1 MIRVLSRRR
10 AIREHRPVLPSS
22 WISPTAHYT
31 GHVWWRNGLSHPA
44 FRTGTG
50 RAFFAALEPIN
61 QLSKLTGG
69 PTLEAMLIARHRVI
83 DHLLETAIA
92 AGEIDQVLEVA
103 AGLSPRGHRFVG
115 RHPHLTYVE
124 ADLPGMAARKRDVL
138 EAAGSLSA
146 RHPVVTINALADDGP
161 ESVAAVCER
170 HFDRERGVAILT
182 EGLVNYFSTAAV
194 EGIWCRFAGALE
206 QFSAG
211 LYLSDI
217 TCDDDVE
224 QIRGGRA
231 FRVVLNQL
239 TRGSQHHY
247 FTDGPAVCE
256 ALEDGGFIDAEVHF
270 AADFADLEV
279 GDLTR
284 TARVRVIEARR

>member
-1 MIRVLSRRR
+1 M
-10 AIREHRPVLPSS
+10 LPSS

-61 QLSKLTGG
+61 QLSRITGG

-103 AGLSPRGHRFVG
+103 AGLSPRGHRFVE
-115 RHPHLTYVE
+115 RYPDLHYVE
-124 ADLPGMAARKRDVL
+124 ADLPGMAARKRAVL
-138 EAAGSLSA
+138 EAAGSLSE
-146 RHPVVTINALADDGP
+146 RHPVVTIDALADDGP
-161 ESVAAVCER
+161 ESVAEICR
-170 HFDRERGVAILT
+170 RSFDAGRGVAILT
-182 EGLVNYFSTAAV
+182 EGLISYFPTDAV
-194 EGIWCRFAGALE
+194 VGIWGRFAEALE
-206 QFSAG
+206 PFSAG
-211 LYLSDI
+211 LYLSDT
-217 TCDDDVE
+217 TCDEDIE

-231 FRVVLNQL
+231 FRLLLNQL
-239 TRGSQHHY
+239 TRGKQHGY
-247 FTDGPAVCE
+247 FADAAAVSD
-256 ALEDGGFIDAEVHF
+256 ALIDAGFLDADVHF
-270 AADFADLEV
+270 AADFRELGVADLA
-279 GDLTR
+279 R